1 MISVMNQPSMKGS
14 YRLRALAAA
23 LLFVAGSSLPGASG
37 QLPGSVSVPPG
48 ELALG
53 TIELPRRVLA
63 NGQALSPGAYSVHL
77 TSLTAS
83 PEATGALAELER
95 WVEFRQGDAV
105 MGRELASIVPA
116 AEIGDVAGAAPP
128 ANGSARVEVL
138 RGNDYV
144 RVWINRDGTH
154 YLIHLAAG

>member
-1 MISVMNQPSMKGS
+1 MMSIMQQAFTMGFRIP
-14 YRLRALAAA
+14 RALAAV
-23 LLFVAGSSLPGASG
+23 LLFLSGASLPAVAG

-53 TIELPRRVLA
+53 TVELPRRVLA
-63 NGQALSPGAYSVHL
+63 NGQALPPGAYSVHL

-95 WVEFRQGDAV
+95 WVEFRQDETV

-116 AEIGDVAGAAPP
+116 AEIGAVAGSTPP
-128 ANGSARVEVL
+128 ESGSSRVEVL

>member
-14 YRLRALAAA
+14 CILRALAAM
-23 LLFVAGSSLPGASG
+23 LLFVAGSPLPAVAG

-53 TIELPRRVLA
+53 TIELPRGVLA
-63 NGQALSPGAYSVHL
+63 NGQALPPGAYSLHL
-77 TSLTAS
+77 TSQTAS
-83 PEATGALAELER
+83 PETTGALAELER
-95 WVEFRQGDAV
+95 WVEFRQGGAV

-116 AEIGDVAGAAPP
+116 TEIDDVAGSAPP
-128 ANGSARVEVL
+128 ASGSSRVEVL